1 MAATGCR
8 IPVRGT
14 ADQYCLDA
22 LQTISTM
29 STTDVRK
36 LALDLAMGGR
46 VRLEVNNPSSR
57 FRDFRGFRA
66 RNPQPDPLAWHG
78 QMSLSETTRKVLV
91 LVEERSGIPV
101 HVEPDPNLP
110 GTLLAKV
117 VMARD
122 NLPLHCDPA

>member
-36 LALDLAMGGR
+36 LALDLSMAGPGG
-46 VRLEVNNPSSR
+46 LEVNNSNGRYQVKGLQGEFS
-57 FRDFRGFRA
+57 G
-66 RNPQPDPLAWHG
+66 LAMVCFLYVVKQQIAPEANG
-78 QMSLSETTRKVLV
+78 GMDLSQEFQMAKKLFD
-91 LVEERSGIPV
+91 RSK
-101 HVEPDPNLP
+101 
-110 GTLLAKV
+110 A
-117 VMARD
+117 
-122 NLPLHCDPA
+122 